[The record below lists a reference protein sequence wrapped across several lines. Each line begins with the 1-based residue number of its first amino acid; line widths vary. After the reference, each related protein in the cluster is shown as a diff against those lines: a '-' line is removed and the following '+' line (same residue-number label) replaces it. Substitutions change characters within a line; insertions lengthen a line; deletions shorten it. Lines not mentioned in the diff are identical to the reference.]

1 MANGAAVTPPFA
13 PRSAPADAASKPG
26 EPIENTIGAATAAAA
41 CALAQAL
48 TEHQNGQVRP
58 ETRLAEGERIAKMFE
73 LQEAT
78 LGAIDFPAV
87 AREHGRRTLRTYF
100 DADFYRCH
108 GRGASEVAMSVLIDV
123 ALEVLSKVTAHE
135 RARAN

>member
-1 MANGAAVTPPFA
+1 MTNGAAVTLPFA
-13 PRSAPADAASKPG
+13 PGSAPAPADAADKPG
-26 EPIENTIGAATAAAA
+26 EPIENTIGTATASAA

-48 TEHQNGQVRP
+48 TEHQNGKLRP
-58 ETRLAEGERIAKMFE
+58 ETRLAGGERIAKMFE

-78 LGAIDFPAV
+78 LGEIDFPAV
-87 AREHGRRTLRTYF
+87 AREHGRRALRTYF
-100 DADFYRCH
+100 DASQ
-108 GRGASEVAMSVLIDV
+108 GASETAMNLLIDG